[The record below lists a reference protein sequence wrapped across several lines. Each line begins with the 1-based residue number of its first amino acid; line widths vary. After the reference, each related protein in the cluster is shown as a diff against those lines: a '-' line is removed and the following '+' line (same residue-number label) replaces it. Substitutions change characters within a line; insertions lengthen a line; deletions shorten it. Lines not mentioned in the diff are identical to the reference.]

1 MIVYQNMQAVYSLI
15 FCFRSALGM
24 QEKATVSQA
33 NPASSHY
40 ELQQLR
46 RSSLPAMRPPPP
58 PPAQVATDRSAV
70 YGRQG
75 AVRDVRGLIEDF
87 RREHP
92 EELPIVGK
100 RNKLPPPTSR

>member
-1 MIVYQNMQAVYSLI
+1 
-15 FCFRSALGM
+15 M

-33 NPASSHY
+33 NPPPSHHY

-46 RSSLPAMRPPPP
+46 RSTLPAMRPPPP
-58 PPAQVATDRSAV
+58 PPPAAAPSAQVAADRSAV

-100 RNKLPPPTSR
+100 RNKLQPPTSR

>member
-1 MIVYQNMQAVYSLI
+1 
-15 FCFRSALGM
+15 M
-24 QEKATVSQA
+24 QEKPTVSQV
-33 NPASSHY
+33 NPPPSHSHY
-40 ELQQLR
+40 EHLR
-46 RSSLPAMRPPPP
+46 RNSVPAMRPPPP
-58 PPAQVATDRSAV
+58 PTDRSAV

-100 RNKLPPPTSR
+100 RSKLPPPTSR

>member
-1 MIVYQNMQAVYSLI
+1 
-15 FCFRSALGM
+15 M

-33 NPASSHY
+33 NPSPSHHY

-46 RSSLPAMRPPPP
+46 RSTLPAMRPPPP
-58 PPAQVATDRSAV
+58 PPPPAAPSAQVAADRSAV

-100 RNKLPPPTSR
+100 RNKLQPPTSR